1 MHEIIGFTSFLFLG
15 FTLGA
20 VGAGGS
26 IIAIPILNHLFK
38 IPFIEAT
45 SYSLIL
51 VGITSLIGIFLNKKN
66 VDFVKISFFAIPS
79 IITIFLF
86 RYYLIDLIPKMI
98 FEIDTNNI
106 LSIFLSIL
114 ITYVGYLLF
123 NNKKNNIEEK
133 SPDAPK
139 GKIIIT
145 AIITAIIMGL
155 LGVGGGFIIVPS
167 LILYLKFSSNNAKTA
182 SLIIISLNTLI
193 AFTADI
199 LSGNISLDIKFIAI
213 SIIISG
219 LGMMLGTY
227 LSKYISNNY
236 LKRAFGIFMLLLG
249 PFLILKTFYN

>member
-1 MHEIIGFTSFLFLG
+1 MLEIIGFTSFLFMG

-20 VGAGGS
+20 IGAGGS
-26 IIAIPILNHLFK
+26 IIAIPILTNLFQ
-38 IPFIEAT
+38 IPFIDAT

-66 VDFVKISFFAIPS
+66 VDFTKIYIFAIPS
-79 IITIFLF
+79 IITIFLY
-86 RYYLIDLIPKMI
+86 RYYFLKYIPKMI
-98 FEIDTNNI
+98 FGIDTNKI

-114 ITYVGYLLF
+114 ITYVGYILL
-123 NNKKNNIEEK
+123 NSNKGDLDYKK
-133 SPDAPK
+133 SEVSK
-139 GKIIIT
+139 YKIVIT

-155 LGVGGGFIIVPS
+155 MGVGGGFIIVPS

-193 AFTADI
+193 AFTTDI
-199 LSGNISLDIKFIAI
+199 FSGNISLDMKFISI

-219 LGMMLGTY
+219 LGIMLGTY